1 MFNKLK
7 KIPDYLIDLSKR
19 SKTIGCGN
27 MLRELIR
34 YNRFYYRLLK
44 ENKVKVNL
52 KTVVYHTAFYA
63 KVVHLFPHISTE
75 ELLKIIPRSIT
86 HGIYEKLNINRREI
100 TYDKHKMYER
110 MVQNDIQVPQIYL
123 VTDSKNNCL
132 IEKKPFAELLLL
144 SSNQRVLAKPR
155 FANGGKG
162 IHLLSS
168 TDVLLPDYIYQAFVY
183 NHKEIIELQGSDFC
197 GTVRY
202 IVYNKSKENQV
213 PVAASIQLNTG
224 SITDHMMHGGS
235 ISASV
240 DVKTGRLSTVGIDKT
255 GKSIEKNPIS
265 GKTLFDFQIPMWD
278 KALQLI
284 EKTCLVYSE
293 LPLIAFDIAI
303 TDKGP
308 ILLEINAGCGT
319 VAAQFDKGWLEHPFV
334 TDNYRMSQE
343 T

>member
-110 MVQNDIQVPQIYL
+110 MTQNGIQVPEIYL

-132 IEKKPFAELLLL
+132 IEKKSFTELLVV
-144 SSNQRVLAKPR
+144 SSIQRVLAKPR

-240 DVKTGRLSTVGIDKT
+240 DVKTGRLSTLGIDKT
-255 GKSIEKNPIS
+255 GKPIEKNPIS
-265 GKTLFDFQIPMWD
+265 GKVLLDFQIPMWN
-278 KALQLI
+278 KVLQLI
-284 EKTCLVYSE
+284 EKTCLVYPE
-293 LPLIAFDIAI
+293 LPLIAFDIAV
-303 TDKGP
+303 TDQEP
-308 ILLEINAGCGT
+308 FLLEINAGCGT

-334 TDNYRMSQE
+334 VDNYRMIHLN
-343 T
+343 